1 MRKYAINSYSRPVRS
16 YHNTFRINVS
26 TSTYFVVG
34 IRGEFV
40 GDDDVSGKEELDA
53 LLSGD
58 LLKFAC

>member
-1 MRKYAINSYSRPVRS
+1 MLCIRS
-16 YHNTFRINVS
+16 YPNKLILNIALDVS

-34 IRGEFV
+34 IRSEFV